1 MEQLPDYMKICYLSL
16 FNTTNEMAYHILKQ
30 QGINV
35 LPYLT
40 KQVKLQS
47 SLLLFSIFEAQP
59 IMDSEFNY
67 NTKLISSNIG
77 LCPKSFILFDT
88 SYF

>member
-40 KQVKLQS
+40 KQVSKITIFSQFPS
-47 SLLLFSIFEAQP
+47 FIFETESIFKFGR
-59 IMDSEFNY
+59 FNLQ
-67 NTKLISSNIG
+67 KVLIS
-77 LCPKSFILFDT
+77 
-88 SYF
+88 

>member
-1 MEQLPDYMKICYLSL
+1 MEQLPDYMKLCYLSL

-47 SLLLFSIFEAQP
+47 SLLLLSIFEAQP
-59 IMDSEFNY
+59 IKLDLEFNY
-67 NTKLISSNIG
+67 NSCNIG
-77 LCPKSFILFDT
+77 LCPKPFI
-88 SYF
+88 